1 MSDLSPNTIGGRVRT
16 LREEIGMSLG
26 ELETLSGVSKSYIW
40 NLENKEQ
47 HQRPSGETLYA
58 LAKALG
64 TTMSDLLGRQL
75 LSAEATQIE
84 PSLQAYA
91 DEAGLSDGD
100 VRMLA
105 SIKFRGGSPQT
116 SERWAFIYNA
126 IKASKQFD

>member
-1 MSDLSPNTIGGRVRT
+1 MSELSPNTIGARVRA
-16 LREEIGMSLG
+16 LRIEIGMSLS
-26 ELETLSGVSKSYIW
+26 ELEAQSGISKSYLW

-75 LSAEATQIE
+75 LSAETTDVE

-91 DEAGLSDGD
+91 DEASPNDGD
-100 VRMLA
+100 IRMLA

-116 SERWAFIYNA
+116 SERWAFIHNA